1 MIQKQCFGAEWIDRV
16 AKELSYNDKGLI
28 EKVIRALSLLELL
41 ALSDCPFVFKGGT
54 ALMLVLKEAAHR
66 LSIDVDIVCPPGTDI
81 EKYLK
86 AFSDFGFVGVELV
99 ERKQRNGLGVP
110 KSHSKFFYQVAYQ
123 TGGNARSYILL
134 DVLYEDVRYCDVRR
148 VAIDSPFV
156 LLEGKSLSVAV
167 PSVED
172 LLGDKLTAFAPNTT
186 GIPYYKNDRV
196 CSMEI
201 IKQLYDVGRL
211 FERVS
216 DLRVTGEAF
225 RRIAAVELDYRSLA
239 DGVRQVF
246 EDIRQT
252 ALCLSTRGKEGFGRF
267 ELLQDGIMRIKPFM
281 YKRHYYIEHAIADA
295 SKAAYL
301 ATLLENGKSVIERYS
316 GNPLEVKD
324 MLIRSVLPNK
334 LNKLKVNLPEA
345 YYYWVKTSELL

>member
-1 MIQKQCFGAEWIDRV
+1 MIQKQCFGAEWIGRV
-16 AKELSYNDKGLI
+16 AMELSYNDKGLI

-41 ALSDCPFVFKGGT
+41 ALSGCPFVFKGGT

-81 EKYLK
+81 ERYLK
-86 AFSDFGFVGVELV
+86 AFPDFGFVGVELV

-123 TGGNARSYILL
+123 SGGNVRSYILL
-134 DVLYEDVRYCDVRR
+134 DVLYEDVHYCDVRR

-156 LLEGKSLSVAV
+156 LLKGEPLSVLV

-186 GIPYYKNDRV
+186 GIPYYKRERV

-201 IKQLYDVGRL
+201 IKQLYDIGRL
-211 FERVS
+211 FERVL
-216 DLRVTGEAF
+216 DLRVTGVAF
-225 RRIAAVELDYRSLA
+225 RRIAAVELDYRSLT
-239 DGVRQVF
+239 DDVRQVF

-252 ALCLSTRGKEGFGRF
+252 ALCLSTRGKEGVGRF

-281 YKRHYYIEHAIADA
+281 YKRHYYIEHAIVDA

-301 ATLLENGKSVIERYS
+301 ATLLESGKSVIERYS

-324 MLIRSVLPNK
+324 MLVRSALPNK